1 MKTQQQQTEA
11 VNKACERLRDL
22 GVGAWTLHADGSM
35 PGADAAA
42 IEAVRERQGTSIQ
55 VRQGHAFIA
64 PFGSGPVACVRL
76 AAGTTLEGVERVVLT
91 MVEERRQTADLH
103 ELVENFSQRLMQ
115 SYEET
120 YSLFRT
126 LRLVASSPDPVQ
138 QIRLVCAN
146 VQQVMPFGWVAVAFR
161 DDPKVVDALRGRVFV
176 VGVAPRQAEVEE
188 AIRHKAAALLEN
200 EWTKVLTPGKSTVA
214 TLTGAEAVCD
224 PISHDDVVIGLLIAG
239 NKTNDNGEIAS
250 PEMQYLDAVAEF
262 IGTFHENMA
271 RFSEQRAMAM
281 GTLEA
286 ITAAI
291 DAKDPYTRGHSE
303 RVAYLSREIALAMG
317 LSEAEAERIRV
328 AGLVHDVGKIGVPE
342 RVLCKAGKLT
352 DEEFGLIKLHPET
365 GHRILKGITLLEHTL
380 PGVLHHHERID
391 GRGYPHGLKG
401 DAIPIAARIIGLAD
415 TFDAMSSNRAYRP
428 AMPREKVIA
437 EITRCAGSQLDPA
450 AVAAFTKVNLQGY
463 DELMARQAVAA
474 GVLFQQAA

>member
-11 VNKACERLRDL
+11 VSKACERLRDL
-22 GVGAWTLHADGSM
+22 GVAAWTLHADGTM
-35 PGADAAA
+35 PGADAEATRAA
-42 IEAVRERQGTSIQ
+42 AEYRDSSQRLCL
-55 VRQGHAFIA
+55 GHAFVV
-64 PFGSGPVACVRL
+64 PFGSGPAACVRL
-76 AAGTTLEGVERVVLT
+76 AGGVKVEGVERAVLS
-91 MVEERRQTADLH
+91 MVEDRRQAADLH

-146 VQQVMPFGWVAVAFR
+146 VQQVLPFGWVAVAFR
-161 DDPKVVDALRGRVFV
+161 DEPRVVEALRGRVFL
-176 VGVAPRQAEVEE
+176 VGVAPKQAEVEA
-188 AIRHKAAALLEN
+188 AIRNKAALLLEN
-200 EWTKVLTPGKSTVA
+200 EWTKVLVPGKSTVA
-214 TLTGAEAVCD
+214 SLTGAEAVCD

-239 NKTNDNGEIAS
+239 NKTSDNGEIAS

-262 IGTFHENMA
+262 VGTFHENMA

-286 ITAAI
+286 ITASI

-303 RVAYLSREIALAMG
+303 RVAYLSQEIAKAMG
-317 LSEAEAERIRV
+317 LSEQDAERVRV

-365 GHRILKGITLLEHTL
+365 GHRILKGISLLEHTL

-401 DAIPIAARIIGLAD
+401 DQIPLAARIIGLAD

-437 EITRCAGSQLDPA
+437 EITRCAGTQLDA
-450 AVAAFTKVNLQGY
+450 AVVAAFTKVNLQGY
-463 DELMARQAVAA
+463 DELMSRQATAA

>member
-1 MKTQQQQTEA
+1 MKTQQQQNE
-11 VNKACERLRDL
+11 VLVRACERLRDL
-22 GVGAWTLHADGSM
+22 GLSAWVMQPDGTM
-35 PGADAAA
+35 PSGDENARSAA
-42 IEAVRERQGTSIQ
+42 RSWNRTGTSEC
-55 VRQGHAFIA
+55 QGHALIA
-64 PFGSGPVACVRL
+64 PFGAGPALCVRL
-76 AAGTTLEGVERVVLT
+76 GAGVTRDGVERAVMSFVD
-91 MVEERRQTADLH
+91 ERRQGADLR

-146 VQQVMPFGWVAVAFR
+146 VQQVLPFSWVAVAFR
-161 DDPKVVDALRGRVFV
+161 EDSRIVPELRGRVFLM
-176 VGVAPRQAEVEE
+176 GSAPRQAEVEA
-188 AIRHKAAALLEN
+188 AILHKAAALLEN
-200 EWTKVLTPGKSTVA
+200 EWTKVLVPGKSTVA
-214 TLTGAEAVCD
+214 TLTGCEAVCD
-224 PISHDDVVIGLLIAG
+224 PIAHDDNVIGLLIAG
-239 NKTNDNGEIAS
+239 NKINDNGEIAS

-271 RFSEQRAMAM
+271 RFSEQRAMSI

-286 ITAAI
+286 LTAAI

-317 LSEAEAERIRV
+317 LPENEAERVRIS
-328 AGLVHDVGKIGVPE
+328 GLVHDVGKIGVPE

-352 DEEFGLIKLHPET
+352 DDEFALIKLHPET
-365 GHRILKGITLLEHTL
+365 GHRILKGIVLLEHAL
-380 PGVLHHHERID
+380 GGVLHHHERVD

-401 DAIPIAARIIGLAD
+401 DAIPLTARIIGLAD

-437 EITRCAGSQLDPA
+437 EIARCAGSQLDPA
-450 AVAAFTKVNLQGY
+450 VAAAFMKINLQGY

-474 GVLFQQAA
+474 GVAYQQAA

>member
-11 VNKACERLRDL
+11 VSKACERLRDV
-22 GVGAWTLHADGSM
+22 GMGAWTVHADGSM

-42 IEAVRERQGTSIQ
+42 IQAASERRGASIQ
-55 VRQGHAFIA
+55 VHQGHAFIA
-64 PFGSGPVACVRL
+64 PFGSGPAACVRL
-76 AAGTTLEGVERVVLT
+76 AAGTTLEGVERVILT
-91 MVEERRQTADLH
+91 MVEERRQTADLQ
-103 ELVENFSQRLMQ
+103 ELVESFSQRLIQ

-161 DDPKVVDALRGRVFV
+161 DDPRVVDALRGRVFV
-176 VGVAPRQAEVEE
+176 GGVAPRQAEVEE
-188 AIRHKAAALLEN
+188 AIQRQAASLLEN
-200 EWTKVLTPGKSTVA
+200 EWTKVLTPDKSPVSM
-214 TLTGAEAVCD
+214 LTGAEAVCD

-303 RVAYLSREIALAMG
+303 RVAYLSQEIAKAMG
-317 LSEAEAERIRV
+317 MSEAEAERVRI

-365 GHRILKGITLLEHTL
+365 GHRIIKGITLLEHTL

-401 DAIPIAARIIGLAD
+401 DAIPMAARIIGLAD

-437 EITRCAGSQLDPA
+437 EITRCAGTQLDPA

-463 DELMARQAVAA
+463 DDLMARQAVAA